1 MSNKQDK
8 TEGRC
13 SKQMPKTKNSR
24 ERAED
29 LFRGTLKKYQ
39 QVSGVGEEQLS
50 SALGIGKST
59 LFLRKKIPGD
69 FRLDELRAA
78 RKELEIPMDE
88 FLENLKAL
96 L

>member
-1 MSNKQDK
+1 
-8 TEGRC
+8 
-13 SKQMPKTKNSR
+13 MPKTKNSR

-50 SALGIGKST
+50 NIGKST

-88 FLENLKAL
+88 FLENLKTL